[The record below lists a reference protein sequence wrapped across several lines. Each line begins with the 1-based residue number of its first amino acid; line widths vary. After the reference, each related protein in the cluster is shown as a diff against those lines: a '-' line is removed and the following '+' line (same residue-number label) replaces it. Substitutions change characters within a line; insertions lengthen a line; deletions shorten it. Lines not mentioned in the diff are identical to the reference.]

1 MKKVTSVDSMITISH
16 YKNILISEGIPA
28 FLKNEYLGSI
38 IGEMPFQ
45 EVWPELWVEND
56 LDYDR
61 ALQLIDASTIESESP
76 LPGSWPHGSNRLG
89 CSPPRRWCSPSAG
102 GRGDIDS
109 RKT

>member
-1 MKKVTSVDSMITISH
+1 MKKVTTADSLITISH

-28 FLKNEYLGSI
+28 FLRNEHLGSI

-61 ALQLIDASTIESESP
+61 AKQLINATTIIEESP
-76 LPGSWPHGSNRLG
+76 TASWRCSNCG
-89 CSPPRRWCSPSAG
+89 EENEGQFAACWSCE
-102 GRGDIDS
+102 
-109 RKT
+109 KVQ